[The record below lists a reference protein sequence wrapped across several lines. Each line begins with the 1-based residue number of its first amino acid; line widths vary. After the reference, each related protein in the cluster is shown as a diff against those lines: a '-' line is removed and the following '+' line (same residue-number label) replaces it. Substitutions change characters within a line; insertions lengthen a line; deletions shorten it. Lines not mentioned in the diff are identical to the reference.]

1 MRTFT
6 NEELKVILEKHL
18 KYRKNEDGGE
28 RANLRGSDLSYSDL
42 SYSDLSYSD
51 LSYSDLSYSDLSYS
65 DLSYSDLS
73 YSDLRGSDLRG
84 SDLRGSDLS
93 YSDLDFSYLSF
104 SCKSLSAKFDQKH
117 VIQILYHA
125 AMPTQNDVLELDD
138 DIKDLLNSD
147 LFKAVANKF
156 HRVEECG
163 EFKGCKSEARR
174 RGRLI

>member
-28 RANLRGSDLSYSDL
+28 RAN
-42 SYSDLSYSD
+42 
-51 LSYSDLSYSDLSYS
+51 
-65 DLSYSDLS
+65 
-73 YSDLRGSDLRG
+73 
-84 SDLRGSDLS
+84 LRGSDLS